1 MKKIV
6 LILVTVILMSSFVF
20 AQGAAYNL
28 GTMQKDKVIEVE
40 PGKSATT
47 KIYFYNIF
55 GNRITHV
62 KLNVEEAPEGWGI
75 EINPE
80 LHNVTL
86 NVTGVI
92 IHVEENLYTIPCSMD
107 KDWCPTN
114 DTTPREGVEYLTA
127 SGVDGKVPAKYVTI
141 TVHAPSGTPLWK
153 EYPLKITAT
162 ANWYGEAGMVALSQQ
177 RDFDYTIKTVMKEYT
192 EQIVEEKKGN
202 NWICIGVLIGIVVIT
217 LIILLIKKRKTKSWK
232 KRKY

>member
-1 MKKIV
+1 MKKIA
-6 LILVTVILMSSFVF
+6 LILVFVLLMSSFVF

-47 KIYFYNIF
+47 KIYFYNIW
-55 GNRITHV
+55 GNRITHI
-62 KLNVEEAPEGWGI
+62 KLDLVEKPDWNI
-75 EINPE
+75 EMQPE

-86 NVTGVI
+86 NVTGII
-92 IHVEENLYTIPCSMD
+92 IHVEENLYTVPCSID
-107 KDWCPTN
+107 GKWCPTD
-114 DTTPREGVEYLTA
+114 DTKPMEGVEYLTA

-153 EYPLKITAT
+153 EYPLKIVAT

-177 RDFDYTIKTVMKEYT
+177 RDFDYTIKTITREYS
-192 EQIVEEKKGN
+192 EQIVEEKKNG
-202 NWICIGVLIGIVVIT
+202 WIYVGIFAIMVAVI

-232 KRKY
+232 KRKF